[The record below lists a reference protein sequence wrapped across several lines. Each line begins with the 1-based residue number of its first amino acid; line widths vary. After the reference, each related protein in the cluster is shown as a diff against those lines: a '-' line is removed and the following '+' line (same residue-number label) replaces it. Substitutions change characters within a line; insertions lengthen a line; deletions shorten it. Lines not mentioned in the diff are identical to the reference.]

1 MITVTAK
8 VKVVSENQSGVVE
21 EFKSITG
28 AETRGINVSRLNS
41 VLGKKQMPNLR
52 PFVLGKSKL
61 GNGDYYVKELPY
73 FVGRELSGDLA
84 DETGAYPFAN
94 AYTIKV
100 KSTNPIEQML
110 IMFDSINDGHPT
122 SITVDGKTIVDD
134 DMRFEIAI
142 DSERLEHTITVDNWN
157 KPNAPFIISSLYANA
172 NFVINN
178 RNLLSYESTLTDRSD
193 TKYPSYGLISNGG
206 SLSVADY
213 DTQILDL
220 ITQKILHSGISVEIS
235 LSNTLTGKKE
245 PLAKMNISE
254 LTYNN
259 TNRAVDIS
267 LKDTLE
273 ELQEIN
279 VEAISYNPLYPE
291 PKSFKWLYDYLYGKT
306 PKKYNMLSFEE
317 LDFET
322 QMVLLR
328 TYIEYPLL
336 ESDTLWNEWD
346 KLCQACHLAIYI
358 NENGRIVCKTA
369 GEMVYKIVTV
379 EMGNLIRES
388 DGYAYYELYP
398 ISSSFNVNDKIEYQK
413 EIAYIYDIPQHSA
426 VGYYTV
432 RVIPNG
438 KFAQASGQT
447 ITVKVLDL

>member
-8 VKVVSENQSGVVE
+8 VKVVSENQSGVIE

-28 AETRGINVSRLNS
+28 AETMGINVSRLNS
-41 VLGKKQMPNLR
+41 VLGKKQMPSLR

-84 DETGAYPFAN
+84 DKTGAYPFAN

-110 IMFDSINDGHPT
+110 IVFDSLTDGHPT

-134 DMRFEIAI
+134 DMRFEVAI
-142 DSERLEHTITVDNWN
+142 DSERLEHTITIDNWN

-172 NFVINN
+172 NFVVNN
-178 RNLLSYESTLTDRSD
+178 RNLLSYESTLTDRSNI
-193 TKYPSYGLISNGG
+193 KYPSYGLISNGG

-235 LSNTLTGKKE
+235 LTNTLTGKKE

-273 ELQEIN
+273 EWQEIN
-279 VEAISYNPLYPE
+279 VEAIPYNPLYPE
-291 PKSFKWLYDYLYGKT
+291 LKSFKWLYEELYRKT
-306 PKKYNMLSFEE
+306 PVQYNILSFNE
-317 LDFET
+317 LDTKT
-322 QMVLLR
+322 QNVL
-328 TYIEYPLL
+328 TNTIIQYPLL
-336 ESDTLWNEWD
+336 ESDTLWNEWN
-346 KLCQACHLAIYI
+346 KLCQACHLVMYI
-358 NENGRIVCKTA
+358 NEIGKVVCR
-369 GEMVYKIVTV
+369 TV
-379 EMGNLIRES
+379 DNES
-388 DGYAYYELYP
+388 
-398 ISSSFNVNDKIEYQK
+398 I
-413 EIAYIYDIPQHSA
+413 
-426 VGYYTV
+426 
-432 RVIPNG
+432 
-438 KFAQASGQT
+438 
-447 ITVKVLDL
+447 